1 MMLMIHISK
10 IRCRNEYKIMSKKCM
25 RKFKQDMI
33 KKKMNARGVQQYS
46 GGM

>member
-1 MMLMIHISK
+1 
-10 IRCRNEYKIMSKKCM
+10 M